1 MPLSP
6 RPLFALL
13 FAAACHAQAAAPIVL
28 NVDASNVA
36 QQIFQIK
43 ASIPAAPGEMTLLYP
58 QWIPGNHG
66 PSGPLNQLAGL
77 RLSANGQNLEWRR
90 DPVNMFAFHV
100 TVPAGDWVRFP
111 GGGPAPGRGVR
122 RLQLALD
129 ETAVFAR
136 RGARIPLGPDVEHCG
151 GFDGRPPIERWF
163 EA

>member
-1 MPLSP
+1 MRYRLIPYLHRALQQSAASGLP
-6 RPLFALL
+6 VQRPMVLACPDDRAAWAFEDQFFCGDDLL
-13 FAAACHAQAAAPIVL
+13 VAPC
-28 NVDASNVA
+28 
-36 QQIFQIK
+36 
-43 ASIPAAPGEMTLLYP
+43 
-58 QWIPGNHG
+58 
-66 PSGPLNQLAGL
+66 L
-77 RLSANGQNLEWRR
+77 RADGVVEVYL
-90 DPVNMFAFHV
+90 
-100 TVPAGDWVRFP
+100 PAGDWVRFP